1 MGSSHLFAFLMRL
14 LICDFM
20 EESLISYTVFVS
32 VWLWDIVMGDHVVL
46 FMFNLGIWFHIRL
59 LDINPNSAY
68 PYLLDMDANST
79 RFYLLDMNPNFVYL
93 YWLDMNSNYIWLY
106 LLDMNPNFIYLFLF
120 YFSFSYGFVSS
131 FVSSPWFLLPLL
143 QLLLEVVLNPLWHQA
158 MTKELFAF
166 HKTDTWLQSIIDT
179 WYLVLR
185 LNNIKLD

>member
-59 LDINPNSAY
+59 LDINPNSFY

-79 RFYLLDMNPNFVYL
+79 QF
-93 YWLDMNSNYIWLY
+93 Y

-166 HKTDTWLQSIIDT
+166 HKTDTWLQAIIDT

-185 LNNIKLD
+185 LNSIKLD